1 MNMSL
6 TVLDGWGVTR
16 QIKANPG
23 THNIP
28 VIG

>member
-1 MNMSL
+1 MDMSL
-6 TVLDGWGVTR
+6 PVLEGWEVTR